1 MTKQKAKVGF
11 RRLNHSH
18 TRKLTLKHSRVHLP
32 LRPLVD
38 YYSAT
43 LAGIRVPQTD
53 KHAVFA
59 TGGRIHILLDC
70 HTGIP
75 KAQTLNS
82 HSQHLSLQRTN
93 ILDYQSKNGPKN

>member
-1 MTKQKAKVGF
+1 MTKQKAKGGF

-18 TRKLTLKHSRVHLP
+18 SEKLTLKHSRVHLL
-32 LRPLVD
+32 LRLLAD

-43 LAGIRVPQTD
+43 LTGIWVPQAG

-59 TGGRIHILLDC
+59 TGCRIHILLDC

-75 KAQTLNS
+75 KAQTLSS
-82 HSQHLSLQRTN
+82 HSQHPSLQRPN
-93 ILDYQSKNGPKN
+93 